1 MEGRCIK
8 IKIGLYADP
17 HFSQN
22 SSMLVGRDGKYSKR
36 LTNLIES
43 FSWMNDFFSREGC
56 SEVFCLG
63 DMTDRPDLTAE
74 EITAMSECSISDHHL
89 IVGNHCRSDKNGE
102 INSLSIFSSIYYE
115 PEVISLGSR
124 NILILPYNSTPVDLS
139 DYKDID
145 VIFSHNDLKGY
156 DFGNH
161 ISGEGYSLEDILK
174 SCKLFINGH
183 LHNGGW
189 LVQDRILNLGQLSGM
204 NFSSCGGQWEPSVA
218 ILDTENL
225 SIKFYENPVALR
237 FKKIEMKTL
246 VSLKNYLN
254 SLDSNSGKYVIQVRV
269 PDSISQSAR
278 KLLDQYDNVVASRVL
293 AIKSSKKT
301 TTKSVSEEVPSKTN
315 IYDKLRSFIKLQN
328 SSKFDV
334 DKVNEIINNL
344 EKKEGVE

>member
-1 MEGRCIK
+1 MEGRVIV
-8 IKIGLYADP
+8 KIGLYSDP

-43 FSWMNDFFSREGC
+43 FKWMNNFFNREGC

-74 EITAMSECSISDHHL
+74 EITAMSECNISDHHL

-102 INSLSIFSSIYYE
+102 INSLSMFSAIYYE
-115 PEVISLGSR
+115 PKVISLGSR

-139 DYKDID
+139 SYKDID
-145 VIFSHNDLKGY
+145 VILSHNDIKGY

-161 ISGEGYSLEDILK
+161 ISDEGYSLEDILK

-218 ILDTENL
+218 ILDTEDL
-225 SIKFYENPVALR
+225 SIKFYENPIALR

-254 SLDSNSGKYVIQVRV
+254 SLNPEVGRYVLQVKV
-269 PDSISQSAR
+269 PESISQNAR
-278 KLLDQYDNVVASRVL
+278 KLLDQYDNVLSSRVL
-293 AIKSSKKT
+293 VVKSSKKT
-301 TTKSVSEEVPSKTN
+301 TSKKVNEETPSQTS
-315 IYDKLRSFIKLQN
+315 IYDKLRDFIKLQN
-328 SSKFDV
+328 SSKFDF